1 MTYTLNRISAIPRS
15 DKRTQDIRMSL
26 LEAQLLNGGNMLSQE
41 FDGYFQAQE
50 EKAAPKHT
58 ATKEKVQANTAIG
71 ICRRTRTGSNLPAS
85 INGRKGITRDI
96 SSSGLYLVQGSEH
109 EIGSRIECVIDL
121 DTPGSKMKLCCQ
133 GIVVRIEKVNG
144 KFGIG
149 VKILSQTTMH
159 YN

>member
-1 MTYTLNRISAIPRS
+1 MTYTLKRISAIPKS
-15 DKRTQDIRMSL
+15 DKMTQDVRMRV
-26 LEAQLLNGGNMLSQE
+26 LEAQLVNGGNMFSRE
-41 FDGYFQAQE
+41 FDDYFQAQE
-50 EKAAPKHT
+50 EKAAPRHT
-58 ATKEKVQANTAIG
+58 ATKEKLQANTAIG
-71 ICRRTRTGSNLPAS
+71 MCRRARTGSNLPAS

-109 EIGSRIECVIDL
+109 EIGSRIECAIDL
-121 DTPGSKMKLCCQ
+121 DTPGSNMKLCCQ
-133 GIVVRIEKVNG
+133 GIVVRIEKIND